1 MEDAIRA
8 FVSFLAV
15 ERNASRETIRNYQSD
30 LQQLA
35 LFLHRAENAPRSI
48 RVDHVTTED
57 VRAYLHW
64 LDRKGEKA
72 SSLARK
78 LACLRSFYRFLVR
91 EGTSQKNPAEGIRS
105 PKLPKPLPRVLTKDD
120 ANALMEFPVG
130 QSSLSL
136 RDRALLETLYST
148 GARVS
153 EAVGINLGDLNQAEG
168 LVHLRG
174 KGRKE
179 RVVPIGDVAIQ
190 AIQEYRDSL
199 RPSAARLPSAS
210 SGPTRLSSPVE
221 SLWVERSQAEPV
233 EGSSPQAVSDH
244 PSAPIFL
251 NHRGGRLTTRSVA
264 RIVSRY
270 SSRLAGGAV
279 SPHAL
284 RHSYATHLL
293 DEGAD
298 LRSIQEML
306 GHASLSTTQKYTH
319 LAADQ
324 LVAVYDRAHPRARPA
339 GSAIPRKDQ
348 KSS

>member
-8 FVSFLAV
+8 FVTFLEV
-15 ERNASRETIRNYQSD
+15 ERHASSETIRGYRSD

-35 LFLHRAENAPRSI
+35 SFLLRAQPPGTPAADITRADADNL
-48 RVDHVTTED
+48 
-57 VRAYLHW
+57 RAYLHW

-72 SSLARK
+72 VTLARK
-78 LACLRSFYRFLVR
+78 LACLRTFYRFLLR
-91 EGTSQKNPAEGIRS
+91 EKMALKNPAEDIRS
-105 PKLPKPLPRVLTKDD
+105 PRLPKPLPRVLTKDD
-120 ANALMEFPVG
+120 ASALMAFPAG
-130 QSSLSL
+130 HSSLSL

-153 EAVGINLGDLNQAEG
+153 EAVGMNVGDLHEAER

-190 AIQEYRDSL
+190 AIRRYRDSVKK
-199 RPSAARLPSAS
+199 
-210 SGPTRLSSPVE
+210 SGNDPT
-221 SLWVERSQAEPV
+221 
-233 EGSSPQAVSDH
+233 
-244 PSAPIFL
+244 APLFL
-251 NHRGGRLTTRSVA
+251 NHRGGRLTARSIA
-264 RIVSRY
+264 RMVSGY
-270 SSRLAGGAV
+270 SSRLPSGAV

-306 GHASLSTTQKYTH
+306 GHVSLSTTQKYTH

-324 LVAVYDRAHPRARPA
+324 LLAVYDRAHPRARVA
-339 GSAIPRKDQ
+339 ATTAIPPKLP
-348 KSS
+348 KS

>member
-8 FVSFLAV
+8 FMSFLEV
-15 ERNASRETIRNYQSD
+15 ERNASGETIRNYRSD
-30 LQQLA
+30 LRQLTS
-35 LFLHRAENAPRSI
+35 FLSGTDHTPGLIRA
-48 RVDHVTTED
+48 DHVTAENI
-57 VRAYLHW
+57 RAYLHQ

-78 LACLRSFYRFLVR
+78 LAAVRSFYRFLLR
-91 EGTSQKNPAEGIRS
+91 EGSIQKNPADDIRS
-105 PKLPKPLPRVLTKDD
+105 PKLPKPLPRVLAKDD
-120 ANALMEFPVG
+120 AGALMEFPEG
-130 QSSLSL
+130 RSALSL

-153 EAVGINLGDLNQAEG
+153 EAVGINVGDLDETEG

-179 RVVPIGDVAIQ
+179 RVIPIGDVATR
-190 AIQEYRDSL
+190 AIRAYRQSL
-199 RPSAARLPSAS
+199 KSELLERRLAAPL
-210 SGPTRLSSPVE
+210 
-221 SLWVERSQAEPV
+221 
-233 EGSSPQAVSDH
+233 
-244 PSAPIFL
+244 FL

-264 RIVSRY
+264 RIVARY

-319 LAADQ
+319 LAGDRLA
-324 LVAVYDRAHPRARPA
+324 AVYDQAHPRARPA
-339 GSAIPRKDQ
+339 AIVPTRKDQ
-348 KSS
+348 KQS